1 MGSGGSKTGVSAK
14 AMIASKMNRT
24 NVFFIINTSNSMI
37 IQMSRYINMAT
48 IEGFNEQEYLAEIGA
63 LQSWYKN
70 VLF

>member
-1 MGSGGSKTGVSAK
+1 
-14 AMIASKMNRT
+14 
-24 NVFFIINTSNSMI
+24 MI